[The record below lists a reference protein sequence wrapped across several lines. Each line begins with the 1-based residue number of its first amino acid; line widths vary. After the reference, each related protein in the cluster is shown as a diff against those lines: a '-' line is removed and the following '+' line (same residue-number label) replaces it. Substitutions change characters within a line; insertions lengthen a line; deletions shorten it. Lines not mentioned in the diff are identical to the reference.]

1 MALRVGG
8 LIYATIQDMVAHGSN
23 FSSLIHHTITVL
35 ISSINVILRDV
46 AAGAVII
53 IEAGGLVFDP

>member
-1 MALRVGG
+1 
-8 LIYATIQDMVAHGSN
+8 MVAI
-23 FSSLIHHTITVL
+23 FSSLIHYTITVL